1 MSYSKPVIIKS
12 IKDPITI
19 QCGHG
24 NRCNGQ
30 SKNEQIAE

>member
-1 MSYSKPVIIKS
+1 MSYSKPVVTKS
-12 IKDPITI
+12 TQKPIVI

-30 SKNEQIAE
+30 GKHEFS

>member
-12 IKDPITI
+12 IKEPITI

-24 NRCNGQ
+24 NRCNGKDR
-30 SKNEQIAE
+30 SVDIVD